1 MLWQPRLPRNS
12 CGARKTFGQI
22 FALVFSTATPFL
34 PSFHLP
40 PAALGTKLPIPPY
53 PHVLSANNLVIIPHI
68 FQYFKHI
75 ILKNTNLNLIWAY
88 ILKEVNLLK
97 KISLVKSIL
106 IPLLIG
112 AVSGFISMGAMKD
125 FASLNKPSL
134 SPPGWL
140 FPVVWSILYV
150 LMGISSYL
158 VNKSDAPKE
167 EIKRANFVYAISLF
181 FNFFWSIIFF
191 NLKQYF
197 LAFIWLLVLLFLVCY
212 TIYLYFGISKTAA
225 YLQIPYVLWLLFAA
239 YLNYGIYTL
248 N

>member
-1 MLWQPRLPRNS
+1 M
-12 CGARKTFGQI
+12 
-22 FALVFSTATPFL
+22 
-34 PSFHLP
+34 
-40 PAALGTKLPIPPY
+40 
-53 PHVLSANNLVIIPHI
+53 
-68 FQYFKHI
+68 
-75 ILKNTNLNLIWAY
+75 
-88 ILKEVNLLK
+88 K

-106 IPLLIG
+106 IPLAIG
-112 AVSGFISMGAMKD
+112 SVSGFISMGAMDD
-125 FASLNKPSL
+125 FAQIQKPAL

-140 FPVVWSILYV
+140 FPVVWSVLYV

-158 VNKSDAPKE
+158 VNKSNAPKE
-167 EIKRANFVYAISLF
+167 EIKRANLVYAASLF

-197 LAFIWLLVLLFLVCY
+197 LAFIWLLVLIFLVSY
-212 TIYLYFGISKTAA
+212 TIYLYYGISKTAA

>member
-1 MLWQPRLPRNS
+1 MN
-12 CGARKTFGQI
+12 
-22 FALVFSTATPFL
+22 
-34 PSFHLP
+34 
-40 PAALGTKLPIPPY
+40 
-53 PHVLSANNLVIIPHI
+53 
-68 FQYFKHI
+68 
-75 ILKNTNLNLIWAY
+75 
-88 ILKEVNLLK
+88 K
-97 KISLVKSIL
+97 KSLVKSIL
-106 IPLLIG
+106 IPLAIG
-112 AVSGFISMGAMKD
+112 ALSGFISMGAMDD
-125 FASLNKPSL
+125 FALLQKPAL

-140 FPVVWSILYV
+140 FPVVWTVLYI

-158 VNKSDAPKE
+158 VNKSDAPPE

-197 LAFIWLLVLLFLVCY
+197 LALIWLIALLLFVAY

-225 YLQIPYVLWLLFAA
+225 YLQIPYILWLLFAL

>member
-1 MLWQPRLPRNS
+1 M
-12 CGARKTFGQI
+12 
-22 FALVFSTATPFL
+22 
-34 PSFHLP
+34 
-40 PAALGTKLPIPPY
+40 
-53 PHVLSANNLVIIPHI
+53 
-68 FQYFKHI
+68 
-75 ILKNTNLNLIWAY
+75 
-88 ILKEVNLLK
+88 K

-106 IPLLIG
+106 IPLAIG
-112 AVSGFISMGAMKD
+112 AVSGFISMGAMDD
-125 FASLNKPSL
+125 FSLLQKPAL

-140 FPVVWSILYV
+140 FPVVWSFLYV

-158 VNKSDAPKE
+158 VNKSNAPKE
-167 EIKRANFVYAISLF
+167 EIKRANLVYAASLF

-212 TIYLYFGISKTAA
+212 TIYLYYGISKTAA
-225 YLQIPYVLWLLFAA
+225 YLQIPYVLWLIFAA

>member
-1 MLWQPRLPRNS
+1 M
-12 CGARKTFGQI
+12 K
-22 FALVFSTATPFL
+22 AL
-34 PSFHLP
+34 
-40 PAALGTKLPIPPY
+40 
-53 PHVLSANNLVIIPHI
+53 N
-68 FQYFKHI
+68 
-75 ILKNTNLNLIWAY
+75 
-88 ILKEVNLLK
+88 K
-97 KISLVKSIL
+97 KSLVKSIL
-106 IPLLIG
+106 IPLAVG

-125 FASLNKPSL
+125 FALLQKPPL

-158 VNKSDAPKE
+158 VNSSDAPKE
-167 EIKRANFVYAISLF
+167 EIKRANLVYAISLF

-191 NLKQYF
+191 NLNQYF
-197 LAFIWLLVLLFLVCY
+197 LAFIWLLVLLFLVAY

-225 YLQIPYVLWLLFAA
+225 YLQIPYILWLLFAL

>member
-1 MLWQPRLPRNS
+1 M
-12 CGARKTFGQI
+12 
-22 FALVFSTATPFL
+22 
-34 PSFHLP
+34 
-40 PAALGTKLPIPPY
+40 
-53 PHVLSANNLVIIPHI
+53 
-68 FQYFKHI
+68 
-75 ILKNTNLNLIWAY
+75 
-88 ILKEVNLLK
+88 K

-106 IPLLIG
+106 IPLSIG

-125 FASLNKPSL
+125 FAALNKPAL

-158 VNKSDAPKE
+158 VNKSNAPKE
-167 EIKRANFVYAISLF
+167 EIKSANFVYAISLF

-212 TIYLYFGISKTAA
+212 TIYLYYGISKTAA